1 MIRHL
6 VFWKLKENANN
17 ATAKENAAKLVEL
30 FKSLEGKIPELV
42 SIESGFNF
50 NNTPAAWDFALDTS
64 FKTKEDLDAYQI
76 HPEHQKIVAFV
87 KSIVSDRCVVDYEY

>member
-6 VFWKLKENANN
+6 VFWKLKESANN
-17 ATAKENAAKLVEL
+17 ASAKENAEKLVEL

-42 SIESGFNF
+42 SIESGYNF
-50 NNTPAAWDFALDTS
+50 NDSAAAWDFALSTS
-64 FKTKEDLDAYQI
+64 FKSKEDLDAYQV

-87 KSIVSDRCVVDYEY
+87 KSIVSDRCVVDYEF